1 MAAHLA
7 SCAGWVFWMR
17 AVEEILQAAALAS
30 ERLRKWP
37 GAAFEGFD
45 FPQALVATK
54 APWVWGGVV
63 SLSTRRILVQ
73 PEQRLPAS
81 CLVLGNGLA
90 SFSFKPDTSRQPA
103 GTPRGEPSRGRGEPS
118 AQDSCPRPRILAQH
132 QRGWPKG
139 PVVKNIITLSV
150 QSLPTLTLP
159 PAARSLFLIS
169 ENRLPDK
176 GQDLKLVQRLPNRRG
191 GFNFPLAAS

>member
-1 MAAHLA
+1 MAQLGSRAPPSQSLWRRRQRFPDWLSQGHVTVGRHGSSLGLV
-7 SCAGWVFWMR
+7 CGVGLLDAGRVFWMQ
-17 AVEEILQAAALAS
+17 AMEEILQAAALAS
-30 ERLRKWP
+30 EHLRKWP

-90 SFSFKPDTSRQPA
+90 SFSCRVPQTRYQ
-103 GTPRGEPSRGRGEPS
+103 PS
-118 AQDSCPRPRILAQH
+118 ASGHPK
-132 QRGWPKG
+132 RGAVTG
-139 PVVKNIITLSV
+139 PQGALGPGF
-150 QSLPTLTLP
+150 LP
-159 PAARSLFLIS
+159 SI
-169 ENRLPDK
+169 
-176 GQDLKLVQRLPNRRG
+176 RG
-191 GFNFPLAAS
+191 GGRRARW